1 MSRFIELTIDVQRNP
16 TVQTRTVTVN
26 TACIVQI
33 ESRKTI
39 DQDGGATVTLS
50 NAQTLSVV
58 ESYASLKKRLQQP

>member
-16 TVQTRTVTVN
+16 VQTRSVTVN